1 MSPREEHRTP
11 NGAGPVRLLP
21 SLSSLSFAIQSAFDA
36 QGLVAAV
43 AEHVIDLAHAD
54 TFSLLLLDYE
64 TGELEGDHFER
75 GRRGPAGH
83 SRLSPRA
90 GGFLAQVLRRETLI
104 VEDPLRIA
112 ETEREELRWRG
123 ASIQVLVGVP
133 IIVGTN
139 LLGVALLGY
148 NRSVK
153 PTDRRRRAL
162 LFLADQIGLAIDR
175 IGIRAD
181 LESKNL
187 LLEET
192 RHSLKRLDEMKSELI
207 SVVSHEL
214 RTPLTSIKAYTETL
228 LDNVHNPSFTMQER
242 FLGII
247 DEECDRLSRMVNDVL
262 DLSRMDSGRR
272 KLRTEQF
279 ALDRLLDE
287 VLPTVQPQFSSKR
300 LAIARDLAPDL
311 PLLEGDIDLLK
322 QVLVNL
328 INNAAKFS
336 PEDSTVTLRA
346 ARVGDRIQIAV
357 EDQGMGIPP
366 EKLGRVFER
375 FYRVEEAGTERIGGT
390 GLGLAIVK
398 SAVELHGGSIRV
410 ESEIGKGSRFV
421 VELPCE
427 QGGFRNLMRSLS
439 PFFEVPELQSL
450 LGSSVEMIAE
460 VMDSS
465 IVSLMFFNDE
475 GTELLIR
482 AAHGLDPDT
491 VARVRVKPG
500 ASIAGW
506 VASTSESL
514 LVNDIENDRRFR
526 KLNHPQYETKSLLCV
541 PLTIAGETVGVVNV
555 SSRTSGQE
563 YDADDLGLLVAISKR
578 VGKVLERI
586 RLAEDAG
593 DLYTTLNTIRTVIRT
608 KRSRALWNSR
618 RSFKLATDLG
628 RRLGLVEEDVEVLAY
643 VARVHDVGMLAIG
656 EDVRL
661 SGRRWTEQER
671 RQVEGHPRDGVRLLQ
686 PIEFG
691 SRANEIILC
700 HHEHYDGGG
709 YPRGL
714 AREQIPV
721 ASRILAVI
729 DAYEAMT
736 LGRPY
741 RDAIP
746 EADALAELARCSG
759 TQFDP
764 RVVEE
769 FARLLSE
776 QAPPRRQESARDRI
790 PGVAP

>member
-1 MSPREEHRTP
+1 
-11 NGAGPVRLLP
+11 
-21 SLSSLSFAIQSAFDA
+21 
-36 QGLVAAV
+36 
-43 AEHVIDLAHAD
+43 
-54 TFSLLLLDYE
+54 
-64 TGELEGDHFER
+64 
-75 GRRGPAGH
+75 
-83 SRLSPRA
+83 
-90 GGFLAQVLRRETLI
+90 
-104 VEDPLRIA
+104 
-112 ETEREELRWRG
+112 
-123 ASIQVLVGVP
+123 
-133 IIVGTN
+133 
-139 LLGVALLGY
+139 
-148 NRSVK
+148 
-153 PTDRRRRAL
+153 
-162 LFLADQIGLAIDR
+162 
-175 IGIRAD
+175 
-181 LESKNL
+181 
-187 LLEET
+187 
-192 RHSLKRLDEMKSELI
+192 
-207 SVVSHEL
+207 
-214 RTPLTSIKAYTETL
+214 
-228 LDNVHNPSFTMQER
+228 
-242 FLGII
+242 
-247 DEECDRLSRMVNDVL
+247 
-262 DLSRMDSGRR
+262 
-272 KLRTEQF
+272 
-279 ALDRLLDE
+279 
-287 VLPTVQPQFSSKR
+287 
-300 LAIARDLAPDL
+300 
-311 PLLEGDIDLLK
+311 
-322 QVLVNL
+322 
-328 INNAAKFS
+328 
-336 PEDSTVTLRA
+336 
-346 ARVGDRIQIAV
+346 
-357 EDQGMGIPP
+357 
-366 EKLGRVFER
+366 
-375 FYRVEEAGTERIGGT
+375 
-390 GLGLAIVK
+390 
-398 SAVELHGGSIRV
+398 
-410 ESEIGKGSRFV
+410 
-421 VELPCE
+421 
-427 QGGFRNLMRSLS
+427 MRSLS